1 MPRFDLL
8 LRGGRLVDPK
18 NEVEGVFDIG
28 IEAGKVVEVG
38 NDLPGAMAWRIV
50 DLDGYTLIP
59 GVIDTHTHVRGP
71 AQLMMAKAG
80 VCTAL
85 DMGDVRGVIDEFHNR
100 GCGLNIAGLQI
111 VGPPW
116 PHGEPSA
123 QDIAGF
129 VDEVMADGAI
139 GVKILGAYRP
149 ATLRATAL
157 MIEMANRARVYVAM
171 HAGTL
176 EHGSDFDG
184 MVEAIELAGD
194 NCLHVAHVNSYLR
207 GLHRDAAE
215 EALAGLAVLKG
226 KRNIVSESYLAVIN
240 GTGGKIGKDGLPE
253 SPVARNCL
261 KIGGY
266 SVDDKGFEAAIR
278 DGYAQVYAGEEGGET
293 VLLSGREGVE
303 LWRAQGTDTGASF
316 RVNSPRSTMLLATTK
331 DEQGEFIVDAISTDG
346 GNLPRNVAVQS
357 VLSLV
362 RYGALSMEDFIW
374 KVSTVG
380 ALMLGLPGKG
390 HLGVGADAD
399 ITVLDLRLGK
409 AIMTV
414 VGGKVVMA
422 HGVVYGSEG
431 TLLTTGRGERR
442 AREAGLKYQIVDPAE
457 MWLYTKRLSGL
468 PG

>member
-1 MPRFDLL
+1 M
-8 LRGGRLVDPK
+8 
-18 NEVEGVFDIG
+18 
-28 IEAGKVVEVG
+28 
-38 NDLPGAMAWRIV
+38 
-50 DLDGYTLIP
+50 
-59 GVIDTHTHVRGP
+59 IDTHTHVRGP

-85 DMGDVRGVIDEFHNR
+85 DMGDVMGVMDEFPER

-116 PHGEPSA
+116 PCGEPSA

-129 VDEVMADGAI
+129 IDDVMAAGGI
-139 GVKILGAYRP
+139 GIKILGAYRP

-157 MIEMANRARVYVAM
+157 MMEMANRAKVYVAM

-184 MVEAIELAGD
+184 MVEAVELAGE
-194 NCLHVAHVNSYLR
+194 NSLHVAHVNSYLR
-207 GLHRDAAE
+207 GLHRDAAG

-226 KRNIVSESYLAVIN
+226 KKNIVSESYLAVIN
-240 GTGGKIGKDGLPE
+240 GTGAKIGKDGLPE

-266 SVDDKGFEAAIR
+266 TPDEKGFEAAIR

-293 VLLSGREGVE
+293 VLSSGPEGVS
-303 LWRAQGTDTGASF
+303 LWRSKGTDTGASF
-316 RVNSPRSTMLLATTK
+316 RVNSPRSTILLATTK
-331 DEQGEFIVDAISTDG
+331 DEHGRFVVDAISTDG

-357 VLSLV
+357 GLSLV
-362 RYGALSMEDFIW
+362 RYGALSLEDFIW
-374 KVSTVG
+374 KVSSAG

-399 ITVLDLRLGK
+399 VTVLDLSRGK
-409 AIMTV
+409 AVMTI
-414 VGGKVVMA
+414 VGGAVVMA
-422 HGVVYGSEG
+422 HGVVYGTGG
-431 TLLTTGRGERR
+431 TLLTTGKGVAR
-442 AREAGLKYQIVDPAE
+442 ARAAGLKYQIVNPEE
-457 MWLYTKRLSGL
+457 MLLYTKRRAQESRLHGCSTSRWATLPLSRI
-468 PG
+468 